1 MYTLFSLGI
10 PSTPTQGAWLAKNL
24 PVGSRVG
31 VDPRLMS
38 KDQWTPLSKTLVS
51 SGHSLIPIQ
60 PNLIDIIW
68 DEKPLPPR
76 NSIEPL
82 GIEFTGKVNMSTKEK
97 MLYYKFSSGKSWQDK
112 VLDVIKEMGEKNAS
126 MLLLTALDDIACNWF
141 LLFKSRPYYSQ
152 MWN

>member
-1 MYTLFSLGI
+1 MYILFSLGI

-60 PNLIDIIW
+60 PNLIDILW

-82 GIEFTGKVNMSTKEK
+82 GIEFTGKINMSTKEK
-97 MLYYKFSSGKSWQDK
+97 YVVLKF
-112 VLDVIKEMGEKNAS
+112 
-126 MLLLTALDDIACNWF
+126 F
-141 LLFKSRPYYSQ
+141 FR
-152 MWN
+152 